1 MPQGLKT
8 ILRTLGVL
16 FDGLQFACYGIRLA
30 CYVVTFVFSIFG
42 L

>member
-1 MPQGLKT
+1 MPNGLKT
-8 ILRTLGVL
+8 FLRTLHVI
-16 FDGLQFACYGIRLA
+16 FQGLEFAYYGIRLV

>member
-1 MPQGLKT
+1 MPKGLKT
-8 ILRTLGVL
+8 ILQTLGVI
-16 FDGLQFACYGIRLA
+16 FDGLQFAYYGIRLV